1 MAEVVTEGAVGLR
14 EICCH
19 RERLCCLLWLLDW
32 GGLKQGLG
40 VREPLTPP
48 GNVGKQFS
56 FSVLVCEASRITL
69 YCSPAYLMGAF
80 GDGGATPSHPG
91 RVLSYGQGEVSCL
104 LS

>member
-1 MAEVVTEGAVGLR
+1 MGLEKSVVIEKDFAVYYG
-14 EICCH
+14 C
-19 RERLCCLLWLLDW
+19 WTG

-56 FSVLVCEASRITL
+56 FSDLVCEASRITL
-69 YCSPAYLMGAF
+69 YCSSAYLMGAF